1 MKTIV
6 LMERKINMIK
16 KIAWDVFKKTGNI
29 NTFMEF
35 RKINEIEKNNIYNT
49 NIEQEKSLYENE
61 IENTENK
68 KWQT

>member
-1 MKTIV
+1 
-6 LMERKINMIK
+6 MIK